1 MSSAPSTKII
11 TKTCKRGFF
20 GWFFLTIFVIYNI
33 IAIWFGWRVGI
44 FGFPDTRADLLGR
57 AMILVVYLLI
67 WLIGAAVL
75 GLFVFLTRGKTVI
88 TEVTSR

>member
-1 MSSAPSTKII
+1 
-11 TKTCKRGFF
+11 
-20 GWFFLTIFVIYNI
+20 
-33 IAIWFGWRVGI
+33 
-44 FGFPDTRADLLGR
+44 
-57 AMILVVYLLI
+57 MILVVYLLI